1 MNNIIKSIEN
11 HWVEIF
17 VIVVRLELISI
28 DYSGILNNSEDL
40 IDRISRF
47 SSIVVAI
54 NKHEIVNL

>member
-40 IDRISRF
+40 IDRIARF